1 MVFNR
6 NIIMQSGGASNN
18 FLFYAIIIIILF
30 FLIIM
35 PLIESLYNKEKKEII
50 EKLENAMIP
59 LKIDTQKCSRSCC
72 INSGWPL
79 PDDLKENDIPE
90 KELKNYI
97 STNLSCN
104 NSSRGGGSGCVCVQ
118 KKDYELLSTRGNN
131 GVIGCH
137 N

>member
-6 NIIMQSGGASNN
+6 NMIMQSGGGANN

-30 FLIIM
+30 FFIIM
-35 PLIESLYNKEKKEII
+35 PIIESLYNKERKEII
-50 EKLENAMIP
+50 EKLENAMMP

-79 PDDLKENDIPE
+79 PDALKENDIPE

-97 STNLSCN
+97 STNLSCGNGSN
-104 NSSRGGGSGCVCVQ
+104 NGSGCVCI
-118 KKDYELLSTRGNN
+118 KKDDYELLSTRGNN
-131 GVIGCH
+131 GVIDCH